1 MIVVSDT
8 SALWTLAAVGRA
20 ELLRDLYGRVLV
32 PPAVAGEFVQP
43 RGLAAGKI
51 QLALPGFI
59 EVVPVADQNQVR
71 VLAEE
76 LDLGESEA
84 IALAVELRADLL
96 LLDERE
102 GRLVARRRGLPF
114 TGAVGVLMQAK
125 RRGLLPAIRPVL
137 ETART
142 DFGFFLS
149 EELLQRVLTDA
160 GEL

>member
-20 ELLRDLYGRVLV
+20 ELLRELYGRVLV
-32 PPAVAGEFVQP
+32 PPAVAAEFNLP
-43 RGLAAGKI
+43 RGLPVGKVR
-51 QLALPGFI
+51 LVLPGFI
-59 EVVPVADQNQVR
+59 EVVPVADQDQVR
-71 VLAEE
+71 ELAEE

-84 IALAVELRADLL
+84 IALAVELKADLL

-102 GRLVARRRGLPF
+102 GRLVAQRRGLPF

-125 RRGLLPAIRPVL
+125 QRGLLPAIRPVL
-137 ETART
+137 ETARQ
-142 DFGFFLS
+142 DFGFFLG

-160 GEL
+160 GEI